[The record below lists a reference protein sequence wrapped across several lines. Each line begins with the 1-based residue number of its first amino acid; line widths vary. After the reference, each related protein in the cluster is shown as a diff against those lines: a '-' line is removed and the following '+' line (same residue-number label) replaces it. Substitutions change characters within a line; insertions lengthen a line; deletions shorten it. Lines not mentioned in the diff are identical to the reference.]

1 MGEALAED
9 TKRQTEML
17 HRTVS
22 DASAAAAEAARGVEK
37 EVESIKRM
45 WINHYII
52 ILNGLLGGGNI
63 ET

>member
-1 MGEALAED
+1 MGEALAEE

-37 EVESIKRM
+37 EVESMKRTLGKPLY
-45 WINHYII
+45 HYIKWFI
-52 ILNGLLGGGNI
+52 RWG
-63 ET
+63 